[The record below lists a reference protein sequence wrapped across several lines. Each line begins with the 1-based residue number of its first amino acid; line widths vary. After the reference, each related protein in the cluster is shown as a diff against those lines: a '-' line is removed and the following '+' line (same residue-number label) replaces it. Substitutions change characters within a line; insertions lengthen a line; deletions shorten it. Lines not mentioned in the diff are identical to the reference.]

1 MYLEV
6 EWIQVDNVS
15 VVFYKVK
22 EGEFDVLVVIQLN
35 LCYMIDYYYFNE
47 FYYFFIFGVLNVLF
61 LFVFFCGELE
71 FKDIINKVLNVIFLS
86 EVLCLME
93 KWIKMFNVIIDI
105 WDLYSE

>member
-1 MYLEV
+1 
-6 EWIQVDNVS
+6 
-15 VVFYKVK
+15 
-22 EGEFDVLVVIQLN
+22 
-35 LCYMIDYYYFNE
+35 MIDYYYFNE
-47 FYYFFIFGVLNVLF
+47 FYYFFIFGVSNVSF
-61 LFVFFCGELE
+61 SFVFFCGELE